1 MKLIPFNQQLSSP
14 SLALCSL
21 VLSLAVRALA
31 LPSLSCMTLTIFGNC
46 IDPFPFRQSLRGSL
60 NYNNDSRLHCNNS
73 SAQAEPSR
81 GSAAAAFLSVSLFCI
96 SFVAVVDVV
105 GFGFGALEQLQRQQH
120 QQSSSVFFLRCSLSV
135 HVLGNH
141 RGKVKTKT
149 IILTTTK
156 TTTRTT
162 ITRKVL
168 AAAASRRVSVKL
180 SFCCRAEQRSAVC
193 IALPLLLSV
202 RVCVFCYCFSVRA
215 RVCQCVCA
223 CVCLRES
230 AFICLCKQVYQC
242 VSNLP
247 LRQFHMLLLLLSRSI

>member
-1 MKLIPFNQQLSSP
+1 
-14 SLALCSL
+14 
-21 VLSLAVRALA
+21 
-31 LPSLSCMTLTIFGNC
+31 MTLTIFGNC
-46 IDPFPFRQSLRGSL
+46 IDPFPFRQLLRGSL

-96 SFVAVVDVV
+96 SFVAVVV

-149 IILTTTK
+149 IIPT

-180 SFCCRAEQRSAVC
+180 SFCCRAEQRRAVC
-193 IALPLLLSV
+193 IALPPLLSV
-202 RVCVFCYCFSVRA
+202 RVFCYCFSVRA
-215 RVCQCVCA
+215 RVCQCVCV
-223 CVCLRES
+223 CVFKRVC
-230 AFICLCKQVYQC
+230 VYLF
-242 VSNLP
+242 V
-247 LRQFHMLLLLLSRSI
+247 

>member
-1 MKLIPFNQQLSSP
+1 
-14 SLALCSL
+14 
-21 VLSLAVRALA
+21 
-31 LPSLSCMTLTIFGNC
+31 MTLTIFGNC
-46 IDPFPFRQSLRGSL
+46 IDPFPFRQLLRGSL
-60 NYNNDSRLHCNNS
+60 NNNNYCRLHCNNS

-81 GSAAAAFLSVSLFCI
+81 GSAAAAFLSL
-96 SFVAVVDVV
+96 SFVAVVVVV

-135 HVLGNH
+135 HVLGNY

-149 IILTTTK
+149 IIPTTT

-193 IALPLLLSV
+193 IALPPLFSV
-202 RVCVFCYCFSVRA
+202 RVCVCFVIVPLCVHACASV
-215 RVCQCVCA
+215 CV
-223 CVCLRES
+223 
-230 AFICLCKQVYQC
+230 
-242 VSNLP
+242 
-247 LRQFHMLLLLLSRSI
+247 

>member
-1 MKLIPFNQQLSSP
+1 M
-14 SLALCSL
+14 ALL
-21 VLSLAVRALA
+21 TTTTTAAYTVT
-31 LPSLSCMTLTIFGNC
+31 TLR
-46 IDPFPFRQSLRGSL
+46 PK
-60 NYNNDSRLHCNNS
+60 
-73 SAQAEPSR
+73 PSR
-81 GSAAAAFLSVSLFCI
+81 VVAAQPQRSSLSLFCI

-149 IILTTTK
+149 IIPTTTTK
-156 TTTRTT
+156 TTIRTT

-193 IALPLLLSV
+193 IALPPLLSV
-202 RVCVFCYCFSVRA
+202 RVCVYCYCSSVRA
-215 RVCQCVCA
+215 RVCQCVCV
-223 CVCLRES
+223 CVFKRVC
-230 AFICLCKQVYQC
+230 VYLF
-242 VSNLP
+242 V
-247 LRQFHMLLLLLSRSI
+247 

>member
-1 MKLIPFNQQLSSP
+1 
-14 SLALCSL
+14 
-21 VLSLAVRALA
+21 
-31 LPSLSCMTLTIFGNC
+31 MTLTIFGNC
-46 IDPFPFRQSLRGSL
+46 IDPFPFRQLLRGSL
-60 NYNNDSRLHCNNS
+60 NNNNDCRLHCNNS

-96 SFVAVVDVV
+96 SFVAVVVVV

-149 IILTTTK
+149 IIPTTTTK

-180 SFCCRAEQRSAVC
+180 SFCCRAEQRSAAQFALRFRRGSVC
-193 IALPLLLSV
+193 
-202 RVCVFCYCFSVRA
+202 VCVFCYCFSVRA